1 MSIAG
6 RAAMTH
12 HRYQIE
18 KYGIDGDDNNDN
30 KISPLS
36 EERDWDH
43 LMDSSSS
50 SPSNKSV
57 ALTDINNTLSLSRIC
72 ESSILSPSIMTDVSG
87 TGDSYFDKSIIE
99 VLKTPEKFTGRGL
112 NNNNN
117 GVARQQQVTLSRGQG
132 NDLDYSD
139 DENSICDDTST
150 HVTNTTSGSAGLNGI
165 FHAAMKMHNNNNKK
179 LSVRGGGGDENE
191 STVSTNV
198 SMKSRGSTS
207 KGRRKSLSV
216 SFALDDESFAIEKN
230 SSAKKAHQHVGII
243 GCNEEEEEDEFGEFL
258 LSPIGKEENKDV
270 TFCVDSSFIAHQSS
284 PACSRVEGA
293 CDEMSPNISP
303 SASASDELETTSVTT
318 PLQDGGEA
326 FAAARSTTLSLLGP
340 STETP
345 SPKQQN
351 GRILRSQSLDEG
363 FRRKL
368 LFDSPEKK
376 LAVSEIGAFG
386 GMDIT
391 SFAIKKKEDEDG
403 LSSMAFTT
411 KLSDSSPGKYKSGE
425 ALSRNDTHTTVPLE
439 DSSFVSQQKSLHGG
453 GRVFGSDA
461 ASRLNRQMEMER
473 RNNSNKPNNSD
484 DSTIKS
490 TASSGSDNRKGG
502 TQLSGISK
510 WISLSLDMMDK
521 ACAS

>member
-18 KYGIDGDDNNDN
+18 KYGIDGDGDDD

-43 LMDSSSS
+43 LMDSS

-99 VLKTPEKFTGRGL
+99 ALKTPEKFAGSGAN

-117 GVARQQQVTLSRGQG
+117 GVAHQQQQVTLSRGQG

-150 HVTNTTSGSAGLNGI
+150 HVTNTTSGSAGVGLNGI
-165 FHAAMKMHNNNNKK
+165 FRAAMKMHNNNNGYEKK
-179 LSVRGGGGDENE
+179 RDDNE

-198 SMKSRGSTS
+198 SMRSRGNNS

-216 SFALDDESFAIEKN
+216 SFALDDESFAIEKHS
-230 SSAKKAHQHVGII
+230 SSAKKAHEHRGII
-243 GCNEEEEEDEFGEFL
+243 GCNEEEEDDEFGEFL
-258 LSPIGKEENKDV
+258 LSPIGKEQNKDV

-284 PACSRVEGA
+284 PACSRVEGS
-293 CDEMSPNISP
+293 CDEASPNVSP
-303 SASASDELETTSVTT
+303 SASASDELETTTATT

-326 FAAARSTTLSLLGP
+326 FAVATSTTLSLLGP
-340 STETP
+340 TADTP

-351 GRILRSQSLDEG
+351 EGILRSQSLDEC

-368 LFDSPEKK
+368 LFDSPETK

-386 GMDIT
+386 GMELT
-391 SFAIKKKEDEDG
+391 SSATKKKKNEEG
-403 LSSMAFTT
+403 LSSMEFTT

-461 ASRLNRQMEMER
+461 ASRLNRQMEMEGR
-473 RNNSNKPNNSD
+473 RSNRPNNSD
-484 DSTIKS
+484 DSTVKS
-490 TASSGSDNRKGG
+490 TASSKSDYKKGE
-502 TQLSGISK
+502 THLSGISK
-510 WISLSLDMMDK
+510 WISLSFDMMDK
-521 ACAS
+521 ACTS